1 MPLTSRRR
9 WRNLR
14 NKFQIQFAVQVAAG
28 LTNLPHFICDEYHL
42 CFVYHAAYNSDM
54 AEQSNQILQNAE
66 QFLREGRKQEARLTL
81 VEYVRGHPSST
92 RGWWMLSFA
101 LTDPKQQIDC
111 VERVLRL
118 DPNYAPARSRL
129 EKLKGNLTPQTA
141 VSPFIETAPSQPVA
155 TPIQPST
162 QSPAQHP
169 RKKTNNMLL
178 QFAVLGGMAC
188 VALGVFGFAAVM
200 VVRGGSG
207 VPMQSAQS
215 VPQVQPAAV
224 TPMSLPPT
232 WTPPPT
238 ATLIATYT
246 LAPTNTPIGVMPELA
261 TPTVFVLPTV
271 AMPKPPVGV
280 VEGASALDFKLTN
293 VNTDKK
299 VRLSDYQGKAV
310 IVFFWATWCQYCKM
324 EMPEMEKVY
333 RAYKDQG
340 LVVLAVDV
348 GETAGKARK
357 YRDTNSLTFPILNDS
372 ESEVSSKYRVTG
384 LPTQFFVNPSGV
396 ISSVNV
402 GTMDYSSL
410 NLMVRRILP
419 Q

>member
-1 MPLTSRRR
+1 
-9 WRNLR
+9 
-14 NKFQIQFAVQVAAG
+14 
-28 LTNLPHFICDEYHL
+28 
-42 CFVYHAAYNSDM
+42 M
-54 AEQSNQILQNAE
+54 AEQNNQALQNAE

-81 VEYVRGHPSST
+81 VEYVRGNPSST
-92 RGWWMLSFA
+92 RGWWMLSFV
-101 LTDPKQQIDC
+101 LTDPRQQIEC
-111 VERVLRL
+111 VEHVLRL
-118 DPNYAPARSRL
+118 DSNYAPARSRL
-129 EKLKGNLTPQTA
+129 EKLKGNLHAPPA
-141 VSPFIETAPSQPVA
+141 VSPFVVSTPSQPVA
-155 TPIQPST
+155 TPIQPSI
-162 QSPAQHP
+162 QSPASRP

-188 VALGVFGFAAVM
+188 VALGIFGFAAVM
-200 VVRGGSG
+200 VVRGGSN
-207 VPMQSAQS
+207 VSMQSAQS
-215 VPQVQPAAV
+215 VPPVQPTAV

-232 WTPPPT
+232 WTPPPP

-246 LAPTNTPIGVMPELA
+246 LIPTNTPIGVIPDLA

-280 VEGASALDFKLTN
+280 VEGASAPDFKLTN

-299 VRLSDYQGKAV
+299 VRLSDYQGKVV

-357 YRDTNSLTFPILNDS
+357 YRDANSLTFPILNDS